1 MAERRLVQLCA
12 CSSLF
17 AAAALQL
24 SDSDCL
30 LFPFMCCP
38 QDEEAMQLMQQPQ
51 IPIKPTSTPLKADES
66 EVKVAET
73 GAGATAAQPPAASS

>member
-1 MAERRLVQLCA
+1 
-12 CSSLF
+12 
-17 AAAALQL
+17 
-24 SDSDCL
+24 
-30 LFPFMCCP
+30 MCCP